1 MAFGTMLLGT
11 LLAAAALRRGL
22 VLISE
27 LLRGGGAPRFPGTT
41 GSAPVFRL
49 NTGSSPSVPAV
60 LGAVLGA
67 VFGRSG
73 NAAVETASKVEGD
86 IRLVPRAG
94 MLPPRGTW
102 LRAARTAATASGE
115 SSFCLDCS
123 SAAITDFVEAALGVA

>member
-22 VLISE
+22 LLISE

-49 NTGSSPSVPAV
+49 NTGSAPSVP
-60 LGAVLGA
+60 A

-73 NAAVETASKVEGD
+73 NAAVEMASKVEGD

-102 LRAARTAATASGE
+102 LRAARTAATASGK

>member
-41 GSAPVFRL
+41 GSGPVFRL
-49 NTGSSPSVPAV
+49 NTGSAPSVP
-60 LGAVLGA
+60 AVLGA

-102 LRAARTAATASGE
+102 LRAARTAATASGK

>member
-1 MAFGTMLLGT
+1 MAFGTKLLGT

-27 LLRGGGAPRFPGTT
+27 LLRGGGAPRFPGTNDP
-41 GSAPVFRL
+41 APVSSL
-49 NTGSSPSVPAV
+49 NTRCALSVPAV
-60 LGAVLGA
+60 LGG

-102 LRAARTAATASGE
+102 LQAARTAATASGE

>member
-22 VLISE
+22 VLKSE
-27 LLRGGGAPRFPGTT
+27 LLRGGGAPRFPGTA
-41 GSAPVFRL
+41 GSAPVFRR
-49 NTGSSPSVPAV
+49 NTGSALSVPTV
-60 LGAVLGA
+60 LGE

-73 NAAVETASKVEGD
+73 NSAVEMASKVKGD

-102 LRAARTAATASGE
+102 LRAARTAETASGKV
-115 SSFCLDCS
+115 SFCLDCS

>member
-41 GSAPVFRL
+41 GSAPEFRL
-49 NTGSSPSVPAV
+49 STGSAPSVP
-60 LGAVLGA
+60 AVLGA

-73 NAAVETASKVEGD
+73 NAAVEMASKVEGD

-94 MLPPRGTW
+94 MLPPRGT
-102 LRAARTAATASGE
+102 
-115 SSFCLDCS
+115 
-123 SAAITDFVEAALGVA
+123 